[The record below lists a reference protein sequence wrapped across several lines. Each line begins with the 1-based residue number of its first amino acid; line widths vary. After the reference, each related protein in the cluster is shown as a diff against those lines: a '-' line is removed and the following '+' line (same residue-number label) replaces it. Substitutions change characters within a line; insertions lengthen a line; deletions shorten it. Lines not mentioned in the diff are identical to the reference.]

1 MIDINEVYSDIKPF
15 GFVLKNASMKDFTTF
30 KTGGTADLMIYPSDC
45 QNAAEVVKYANQKKI
60 PLTVIGGGSNLLI
73 GDKGIRGIV
82 VRMAED
88 DRMKGSIKELE
99 PGRMYADAIVKKRD
113 FIEYAANR
121 GYSDVE
127 FMVGIPGC
135 IGGGVIMNAGTF
147 MGNFIGILDKISY
160 ISNDGNV
167 NEMNAH
173 AGMDNY
179 RGLRLS
185 DAGIIWGAEFTFS
198 KMKKPEEIFGM
209 INEIK
214 ADRLKKHPQEPSA
227 GSVFKNPEGFASWKL
242 VNDSG
247 LRGKSVGGAMVSD
260 LHTNFIINT
269 GNATSK
275 DVRSL
280 IELVQEKV
288 LSAFGVTL
296 STEVR
301 MIGEF

>member
-1 MIDINEVYSDIKPF
+1 MFDIQLISSDLSHF
-15 GFVLKNASMKDFTTF
+15 GLVINNAPMKDFTTF
-30 KTGGTADLMIYPSDC
+30 KTGGTADVMIYPSDC
-45 QNAAEVVKYANQKKI
+45 SSASHIVKYATKNNI
-60 PLTVIGGGSNLLI
+60 PLTIVGGGSNLLI

-88 DRMKGSIKELE
+88 SAVKGDIRDIGE
-99 PGRMYADAIVKKRD
+99 GRIYSDAIVKKRD
-113 FIEYAANR
+113 FIEFSANR
-121 GYSDVE
+121 GYADIE

-147 MGNFIGILDKISY
+147 MGNFIGILDKIHY
-160 ISNDGNV
+160 VSNDGEIAV
-167 NEMNAH
+167 MDAHEGMN
-173 AGMDNY
+173 NY
-179 RGLRLS
+179 RGLTLS
-185 DAGIIWGAEFTFS
+185 DAKIIWGAEFSFKKMASPDSIFS
-198 KMKKPEEIFGM
+198 VID
-209 INEIK
+209 EIK

-227 GSVFKNPEGFASWKL
+227 GSVFKNPDGHASWKL

-247 LRGKSVGGAMVSD
+247 LRGTSVGGAMISD

-288 LSAFGVTL
+288 HNAFGVSL